1 MIISKLSLAE
11 IWEACVNEG
20 MLRFLVLL
28 AVLSRGAFAS
38 EFNPGVGERIVWAG
52 DSITHQ
58 CKYTQYVED
67 FLYTRF
73 SDKRLRFYNA
83 GIKGDSAKDL
93 LDRFDEDVAFFEP
106 DWATVLLGMNDGR
119 YRGYDAANFELY
131 QKDMTRA
138 LDRFERIGANAVILS
153 PSMFDHRQYNL
164 RNQEDDFRFKRTNPH
179 SEYNAK
185 LAFYGGWLRSVAVE
199 RGLPYLDF
207 WGAMNDLTAQFRLE
221 DETFSFLPDS
231 IHPNPSGMAI
241 MAERMAT
248 FFAGERDLA
257 SRVSIEVTETNAKAI
272 EGDVIIEEFDGDGL
286 LANVRPRALP
296 WVLAATGKMGPA
308 PWKHVDDP
316 RLGFAA
322 ALEGSNLNDDI
333 LEVTGLYSGRYDVY
347 MNGEWI
353 LQADHF
359 ELAHGLRLQN
369 VENTPAY
376 RQSIEVALLNAER
389 NDEAMR
395 PYRNLQGRMKG
406 ARKKNADSPEA
417 LARFREGIAP
427 ELDRLL
433 RLAQAYEE
441 RIHEI
446 AVPRAYRLEI
456 RRVQ

>member
-28 AVLSRGAFAS
+28 AVLLRGAFAS
-38 EFNPGVGERIVWAG
+38 EFNPGVGDRIVWAG

-73 SDKRLRFYNA
+73 SDKRLRFFNA

-93 LDRFDEDVAFFEP
+93 FD
-106 DWATVLLGMNDGR
+106 
-119 YRGYDAANFELY
+119 
-131 QKDMTRA
+131 
-138 LDRFERIGANAVILS
+138 RIGAKSVVLS
-153 PSMFDHRQYNL
+153 PSMFDHSQYNL

-199 RGLPYLDF
+199 GGLPYVDF

-272 EGDVIIEEFDGDGL
+272 EGDVMIEEFDGDGL

-322 ALEGSNLNDDI
+322 VLEGSNLNDDI

-353 LQADHF
+353 LQTDHF

>member
-1 MIISKLSLAE
+1 M
-11 IWEACVNEG
+11 NER
-20 MLRFLVLL
+20 MLRFLVLS
-28 AVLSRGAFAS
+28 AVLLSGAFAS
-38 EFNPGVGERIVWAG
+38 EFNPGVGDRIVWAG

-58 CKYTQYVED
+58 CKYTQYVEN

-73 SDKRLRFYNA
+73 PDKRLRFFNA

-106 DWATVLLGMNDGR
+106 DWVTVLLGMNDGR

-131 QKDMTRA
+131 QKDMSRA
-138 LDRFERIGANAVILS
+138 LDRFEKIGANALILS
-153 PSMFDHRQYNL
+153 PSMFDHSQYNL

-179 SEYNAK
+179 PEYNAK

-199 RGLPYLDF
+199 RDLSYVDF
-207 WGAMNDLTAQFRLE
+207 WGAMNDLTAQFRQE
-221 DETFSFLPDS
+221 EETFTFLPDS
-231 IHPNPSGMAI
+231 IHPNPSGMAV
-241 MAERMAT
+241 MAERMVA
-248 FFAGERDLA
+248 FFAGERGLA
-257 SRVSIEVTETNAKAI
+257 SRVSIEMTETNAKAI
-272 EGDVIIEEFDGDGL
+272 EGDVVIEEFDGDSL
-286 LANVRPRALP
+286 LAKVRPRALP
-296 WVLAATGKMGPA
+296 WVLPATGKMGPA
-308 PWKHVDDP
+308 PWNHVDDP
-316 RLGFAA
+316 RFGFAA
-322 ALEGSNLNDDI
+322 ALEKSNLNDDI
-333 LEVTGLYSGRYDVY
+333 LEVSGLSSGSYDVY

-376 RQSIEVALLNAER
+376 RQSMEVALLNAER

-395 PYRNLQGRMKG
+395 PYRDLQGRMKG

-417 LARFREGIAP
+417 LAKFREGIAP

-441 RIHEI
+441 RIHEL
-446 AVPRAYRLEI
+446 AVPRAYRLEV
-456 RRVQ
+456 RCVQ